1 MTNTATDVTPHTAQV
16 WAKPELIRLG
26 QIGDVAGS
34 LIVNANGTSV
44 NLKS

>member
-1 MTNTATDVTPHTAQV
+1 MTNTAVTPQTAQA
-16 WAKPELIRLG
+16 WAKPELVRLG

-34 LIVNANGTSV
+34 LIVNANGTSA